1 MHMRDIPVYT
11 VMYIGFGNGLNQLQC
26 VVTFNVQMVA
36 TASSTS
42 PNQKDFAFVRDHGP
56 EINVN
61 RQIRIFA
68 GMNTKKK

>member
-36 TASSTS
+36 TASLTS

-56 EINVN
+56 EINVK
-61 RQIRIFA
+61 RLIQIFA
-68 GMNTKKK
+68 GMNTKKN

>member
-56 EINVN
+56 EIHVT
-61 RQIRIFA
+61 RLIRIFA